1 MTAWHDVS
9 IEEVVSGNGL
19 EKRVGQ
25 ELEVVARV
33 RLGSLLPED
42 VIVEAYYG
50 RIDQN
55 GEFVDRET
63 AALDVEGSDGGLYTY
78 RGHIPSLKTGR
89 FGYTVRVMPSH
100 KRLENR
106 FAMGLVTWA

>member
-1 MTAWHDVS
+1 MTGWNEVS
-9 IEEVVSGNGL
+9 IKEVASGDGL
-19 EKRVGQ
+19 ERRVGQ

-33 RLGSLLPED
+33 RLGFLLPED

-50 RIDQN
+50 RMDQN
-55 GEFVDRET
+55 GEFADRET
-63 AALDVEGSDGGLYTY
+63 ATLDVVDSDDGLYTY
-78 RGHIPSLKTGR
+78 RGQIPSLKTGR